1 MASED
6 QGPTWEMML
15 TGISQRMEV
24 DYGDMIQDLTLFHD
38 EMTKVVHRKIEVVSA
53 EVERLRTTMRRQ
65 IDVKAALQISAA
77 KSYSSVELRGP
88 LVRSDVQAFSMSVSA
103 AHPGTFRCCDITE
116 STNWAEGVRGE
127 VSGVMSSEEPPGR
140 ESGRP
145 VPIARQEV
153 VDEVGGR
160 DDECDERVECG
171 ECGEC
176 GGCGE
181 CDAVSPPSDEELAMR
196 AAEEYT
202 RAVESGESLSG
213 VGRGLTLVFA
223 HLSGEDVRGREPTV
237 EGIMSRFRRAERV
250 GLEGEYESR
259 LTGLAWE
266 WLERPEEEGSLS
278 EAVEGVLGRL
288 REPGVEW
295 RGELRRLG
303 ERVERR
309 VRVSEALDSMLRE
322 AEEAS
327 RRMPRGT
334 NAIVDSLE
342 WREGT
347 CVCPVCLDAPRRGE
361 LMPVLPCGHLVHER
375 CLRSWMRASRTCPTC
390 RAPVT

>member
-153 VDEVGGR
+153 VDEV
-160 DDECDERVECG
+160 
-171 ECGEC
+171 
-176 GGCGE
+176 
-181 CDAVSPPSDEELAMR
+181 
-196 AAEEYT
+196 
-202 RAVESGESLSG
+202 
-213 VGRGLTLVFA
+213 
-223 HLSGEDVRGREPTV
+223 
-237 EGIMSRFRRAERV
+237 
-250 GLEGEYESR
+250 
-259 LTGLAWE
+259 
-266 WLERPEEEGSLS
+266 
-278 EAVEGVLGRL
+278 
-288 REPGVEW
+288 
-295 RGELRRLG
+295 RLG
-303 ERVERR
+303 
-309 VRVSEALDSMLRE
+309 
-322 AEEAS
+322 
-327 RRMPRGT
+327 
-334 NAIVDSLE
+334 
-342 WREGT
+342 
-347 CVCPVCLDAPRRGE
+347 
-361 LMPVLPCGHLVHER
+361 
-375 CLRSWMRASRTCPTC
+375 
-390 RAPVT
+390 